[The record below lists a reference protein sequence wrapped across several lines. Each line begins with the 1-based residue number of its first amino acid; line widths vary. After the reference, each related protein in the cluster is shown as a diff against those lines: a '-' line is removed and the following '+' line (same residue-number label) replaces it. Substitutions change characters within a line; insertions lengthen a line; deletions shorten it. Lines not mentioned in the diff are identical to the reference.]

1 MTRET
6 SRIAK
11 GIFAGVVIGTAV
23 SAVALSSM
31 KPKKNTL
38 KRKTVNALDTVGS
51 IMQNIAEYSR

>member
-1 MTRET
+1 MTREASKIT
-6 SRIAK
+6 K
-11 GIFAGVVIGTAV
+11 GILAGVVIGTAV

-31 KPKKNTL
+31 KPKKTTL